1 MFFGFLGLRVWVQ
14 AGSVS
19 GLIYIYIYI
28 YIYGTHIIY
37 IGFYDQGLG
46 FRVFEEF

>member
-1 MFFGFLGLRVWVQ
+1 MFFGVLGLRVWVQ

-19 GLIYIYIYI
+19 GLIYIYIWYPS
-28 YIYGTHIIY
+28 IY